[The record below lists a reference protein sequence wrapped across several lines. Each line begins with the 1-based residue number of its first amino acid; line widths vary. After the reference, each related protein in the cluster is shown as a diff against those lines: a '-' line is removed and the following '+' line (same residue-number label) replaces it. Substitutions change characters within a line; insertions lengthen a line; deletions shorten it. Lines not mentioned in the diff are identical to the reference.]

1 VGSDD
6 RPVWSGRNYK
16 RRFDVYGL
24 RVPAVVLGI
33 LLASV
38 ALPLSLVFSP
48 APALAS
54 PNGVVI
60 SELRPRGPA
69 GGNDEFVEIFNTS
82 ANDVN
87 ISGYRLQ
94 GCAASSG
101 SPSDRTAVPAGT
113 VLEPGDHYL
122 FTNSG
127 TGGYSGAVPG
137 DRAYSTGFTDFLS
150 SNASGARLADAS
162 GVVVDGVGSPTSP
175 CREGAGITTPTANG
189 DNSFERKA
197 GGRQDTDDNATDFA
211 GPKAGNPQNL
221 AGGGGDPGPEITKIH
236 DVQGPGAESPV
247 AGRTVTVEGVV
258 TGIDD
263 EIGASFGSGNSIRRF
278 PEDAGIFVQEE
289 ATDADTNPDTS
300 EGVFVGF
307 VRDRAAYTLGDV
319 VRVNGR
325 VGEKFS
331 HTIISET
338 VNQEPEK
345 VGSAPVP
352 SPVEVDVASAEGQ
365 DPASRP
371 YYETL
376 EGMRVRL
383 AVGTANSGGTNKFGE
398 LFVTPGTEQNRVF
411 RTDTE
416 PALIATDADAGA
428 GDPDNPYLDPDGST
442 TTVEADLFDTVT
454 GATGP
459 MVFAFENYRIMVQ
472 EGDMPAVADTGVAY
486 PYEELEP
493 AGRKQFRVASFNVEN
508 FFPVGGQLD
517 GGTVTQE
524 EFDEKT
530 ARLTDAIDDRLE
542 RPEVVAVQEVYDLAT
557 LRALA
562 ASLGGYT
569 AYLEEGND
577 SRGIDVGFLVKDG
590 VRVNSV
596 TQYGKTATAPEGLDC
611 SDVDGGLFDRPPLA
625 AEVQAQGFGEFTIFS
640 NHFASKAAP
649 DACREAQAAFV
660 RDRVAELE
668 SAGKRSIV
676 AGDLNAFEDE
686 GALRILQDG
695 TTTLDN
701 LWDEAPEQERYSF
714 AFQGRLQTLDHILVT
729 DGLENRVGDFR
740 YAHFDN
746 DYFERD
752 DPTDGHHV
760 SDHDPPVLT
769 LSR

>member
-1 VGSDD
+1 M
-6 RPVWSGRNYK
+6 
-16 RRFDVYGL
+16 YGL
-24 RVPAVVLGI
+24 RVPAVVSGI
-33 LLASV
+33 LLSSV
-38 ALPLSLVFSP
+38 ALLVAL

-60 SELRPRGPA
+60 SELRARGPA
-69 GGNDEFVEIFNTS
+69 GGNDEFVELFNTS
-82 ANDVN
+82 ANDAD

-94 GCAASSG
+94 GCAAASG
-101 SPSDRTAVPAGT
+101 SPSDRTTVPAGT
-113 VLEPGDHYL
+113 VLNPGDHYL

-137 DRAYSTGFTDFLS
+137 DRAYSTGFTDLLS
-150 SNASGARLADAS
+150 SNASGVRLVDAS
-162 GVVVDGVGSPTSP
+162 GGVIDGVGSPTSP
-175 CREGAGITTPTANG
+175 CREGSGITTPAANG
-189 DNSFERKA
+189 DNAYERLG
-197 GGRQDTDDNATDFA
+197 GGRQDTDDNAADFA
-211 GPKAGNPQNL
+211 GPKAGGPQNL
-221 AGGGGDPGPEITKIH
+221 AGDGGGSGPEITPVH
-236 DVQGPGAESPV
+236 DVQGPGSESPI
-247 AGRTVTVEGVV
+247 AGRTVTIEGVV

-263 EIGASFGSGNSIRRF
+263 EIGAGFGSGNSIRRF

-289 ATDADTNPDTS
+289 ATDADGNPATS

-307 VRDRAAYTLGDV
+307 VRDRAAYASGDV

-325 VGEKFS
+325 VNEKFGF
-331 HTIISET
+331 TMISET
-338 VNQEPEK
+338 VNREPEK

-352 SPVEVDVASAEGQ
+352 APVEIDAARAGAQ

-383 AVGTANSGGTNKFGE
+383 AAGTANSGGTNKFGE
-398 LFVTPGTEQNRVF
+398 LFLTPGTEQDRVF

-428 GDPDNPYLDPDGST
+428 GDPGNPYRDPDGST

-459 MVFAFENYRIMVQ
+459 MVFAFANYRIMVQ
-472 EGDMPAVADTGVAY
+472 EGEEPAVSDTGVAY
-486 PYEELEP
+486 PYEELSP
-493 AGRKQFRVASFNVEN
+493 SGPKQFRIASFNVEN
-508 FFPVGGQLD
+508 FFPVGGALD
-517 GGTVTQE
+517 GGNVSQE

-530 ARLTDAIDDRLE
+530 ARLTDALDGRLE

-562 ASLGGYT
+562 DSVGGYT

-590 VRVNSV
+590 VKVEGV
-596 TQYGKTATAPEGLDC
+596 AQYGKAATAPEGLDC
-611 SDVDGGLFDRPPLA
+611 SDAPGGLFDRPPLA
-625 AEVQAQGFGEFTIFS
+625 VEVQARGFGEFTVFS

-668 SAGKRSIV
+668 DAGKRSIV

-686 GALRILQDG
+686 SALRTLQDG

-701 LWDEAPEQERYSF
+701 LWDTAPEEERYSF
-714 AFQGRLQTLDHILVT
+714 AFQGRLQTLDHVLVT
-729 DGLENRVGDFR
+729 DGLRSKVGDFR

-752 DPTDGHHV
+752 IPTDGHHV

-769 LSR
+769 LSK

>member
-1 VGSDD
+1 MS
-6 RPVWSGRNYK
+6 
-16 RRFDVYGL
+16 GL
-24 RVPAVVLGI
+24 RVPAVVLGLVLSFAA
-33 LLASV
+33 LLF
-38 ALPLSLVFSP
+38 SL

-60 SELRPRGPA
+60 SELRTRGPA
-69 GGNDEFVEIFNTS
+69 GGNDEFVELFNTS
-82 ANDVN
+82 TNDVD

-94 GCAASSG
+94 GCATSGGAASN
-101 SPSDRTAVPAGT
+101 RTTVPAGT

-122 FTNSG
+122 FTNSAS
-127 TGGYSGAVPG
+127 GGYSGTVPG
-137 DRAYSTGFTDFLS
+137 DQAYSTGFTDFAAGT
-150 SNASGARLADAS
+150 NQSGARLMDAS
-162 GVVVDGVGSPTSP
+162 GAGIDGVGSPASP
-175 CREGAGITTPTANG
+175 CRERTGITTPAANG
-189 DNSFERKA
+189 DNSFERRD
-197 GGRQDTDDNATDFA
+197 GGRQDTGDNAADFV
-211 GPKAGNPQNL
+211 GPKAGSPQNL
-221 AGGGGDPGPEITKIH
+221 AGGGGEPEPEITKIH
-236 DVQGPGAESPV
+236 AVQGPGAGSPI
-247 AGRTVTVEGVV
+247 AGQNVTVEGVV

-263 EIGASFGSGNSIRRF
+263 EIGASFGSNNSIRRF
-278 PEDAGIFVQEE
+278 PEDAGIFIQEE
-289 ATDADTNPDTS
+289 PADADANPETS

-307 VRDRAAYTLGDV
+307 VRDRGAYTVGDV

-325 VGEKFS
+325 VGEKFGFS
-331 HTIISET
+331 IISET
-338 VNQEPEK
+338 INQEPEK

-352 SPVEVDVASAEGQ
+352 APVEIDAARAGGQ

-383 AVGTANSGGTNKFGE
+383 ATGTANSGGTNKFGE
-398 LFVTPGTEQNRVF
+398 LFMTPGTEQDRVF

-428 GDPDNPYLDPDGST
+428 GDPSNPYLDPDGST

-454 GATGP
+454 GAVGP

-472 EGDMPAVADTGVAY
+472 EGEEPAVSDTGVAY

-493 AGRKQFRVASFNVEN
+493 AGRKQLRVASFNVEN
-508 FFPVGGQLD
+508 YFPVGGQLD
-517 GGTVTQE
+517 GGTVSQE

-530 ARLTDAIDDRLE
+530 ARLTDAVNERLE

-562 ASLGGYT
+562 DSLGGYT

-590 VRVNSV
+590 VRVEGV
-596 TQYGKTATAPEGLDC
+596 TQYGKTAQAPGNLDC

-625 AEVQAQGFGEFTIFS
+625 VEVTAQGFGGFTVFS

-668 SAGKRSIV
+668 AAGKRSIV

-686 GALRILQDG
+686 SALRTLEDG

-714 AFQGRLQTLDHILVT
+714 AFQGRLQTLDHVLVT
-729 DGLENRVGDFR
+729 DGLRNKVGDFR

-746 DYFERD
+746 DYFERED
-752 DPTDGHHV
+752 QAEPDGHHV

-769 LSR
+769 LSK